1 MKTKKIV
8 SALFAVLMAGV
19 LSLGTAYAQNRAK
32 STPESD
38 FEVRLLDDGESVTI
52 VKYTG
57 KAANIVIPA
66 TIQGCPVKSISGIDS
81 KIVESIVLPDGVEY
95 IRDMKVPNLKS
106 VVIPAS
112 VKYIANNAFARCELK
127 NVVLPE
133 GVKYIGSEAFYYC
146 DELESINLP
155 ESIEY
160 IGDYAFCSCKKLKS
174 LSIPSK
180 CKVIGR
186 SAFSYCEGL
195 TEVKIPYLKLYRH
208 DGAFAENESLFDYC
222 FDSSNIKSLAV
233 VKQLKNS
240 KPFCYDWDKYMELRR
255 KYDLSE
261 IYSREN
267 IHPEY
272 YKSYY

>member
-38 FEVRLLDDGESVTI
+38 FEVRLLDDEESVTI

-66 TIQGCPVKSISGIDS
+66 TIQGCPVKSISSIDS
-81 KIVESIVLPDGVEY
+81 RTVESIVLPDDVEY
-95 IRDMKVPNLKS
+95 IREMKVPNLKS
-106 VVIPAS
+106 VVIPDS
-112 VKYIANNAFARCELK
+112 VKYIAYRAFAECKLK
-127 NVVLPE
+127 NVVLLE
-133 GVKYIGSEAFYYC
+133 GVKYIGYDAFDNCY
-146 DELESINLP
+146 ELESIKLP

-160 IGDYAFCSCKKLKS
+160 IGKYAFSDCKSLKS

-180 CKVIGR
+180 CKVIGEG
-186 SAFSYCEGL
+186 AFSRCDGL
-195 TEVKIPYLKLYRH
+195 TEVKIPYLELYRLS
-208 DGAFAENESLFDYC
+208 DENESLFDYC
-222 FDSSNIKSLAV
+222 FPYSNIKSLAV
-233 VKQLKNS
+233 VKQLKNC
-240 KPFCYDWDKYMELRR
+240 KPFRYDWNQYMEYYK

-261 IYSREN
+261 TYARGN
-267 IHPEY
+267 IHPKY
-272 YKSYY
+272 YKE

>member
-38 FEVRLLDDGESVTI
+38 FEVRLLDDEESVTI

-95 IRDMKVPNLKS
+95 IGKMRVYNLKS

-112 VKYIANNAFARCELK
+112 VKYIADNAFDSCKLK

-133 GVKYIGSEAFYYC
+133 GVKYIGESAFNDCYQ
-146 DELESINLP
+146 LESINLP

-160 IGDYAFCSCKKLKS
+160 IGRWAFSGCENLKS
-174 LSIPSK
+174 LSIPSA
-180 CKVIGR
+180 CHVIGKE
-186 SAFSYCEGL
+186 AFGACNGL
-195 TEVKIPYLKLYRH
+195 TEVKIPGNIKLFQFPG
-208 DGAFAENESLFDYC
+208 DENQSLFDYC
-222 FDSSNIKSLAV
+222 FASYSTNIKSLAV
-233 VKQLKNS
+233 VKQLKNC
-240 KPFCYDWDKYMELRR
+240 KPFKIDPNWYDNYTDRYNWNV
-255 KYDLSE
+255 SG
-261 IYSREN
+261 N
-267 IHPEY
+267 IHSQF